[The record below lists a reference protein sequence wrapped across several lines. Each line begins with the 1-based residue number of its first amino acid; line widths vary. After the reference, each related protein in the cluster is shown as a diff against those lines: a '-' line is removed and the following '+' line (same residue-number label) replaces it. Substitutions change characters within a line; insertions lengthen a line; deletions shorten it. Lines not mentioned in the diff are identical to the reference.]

1 MQEIFFTS
9 LKSPD
14 YFFGGIILNKKFSAP
29 LVEAMKKYSADG
41 AFAFHT
47 PGHKQGLGAHELLK
61 NLITSEGLRQEV
73 SLMEELDD
81 LHSPHSCIKSA
92 EILAAELFHA
102 DEVFFMINGTT
113 SAVQAMIL
121 STLKEGDFVFVPRN
135 SHRSVMAGIILAGAI
150 PIFLPIEFSK
160 ELKIP
165 LNLKIETLQQAIK
178 NFPQAK
184 ALILTSPNYY
194 GVAADL
200 KKISEILHENKML
213 LLVDEAHGAHLNFCE
228 QLPISAMDAGADLSA
243 QSTHK
248 ILGSLTQTSML
259 LAKKDFID
267 LEKVRRAASLLQSTS
282 PNYLLLA
289 SLDIARLQMAES
301 GREKILSAVEL
312 SKKLRAEINLI
323 DGLKTFYKVKNF
335 SLDLTKVTVNTEN
348 LNLTGLEAEKIL
360 RHELKIQCE
369 LSDAENLLFLITY
382 ADNKEKIS
390 KLVNALKKLSSYKK
404 KSPLPT
410 FKNYF
415 SEKISVA
422 EVSPR
427 EIFFSNCEN
436 IPLEKSVGK
445 ICAEE
450 ITFYPPGIP
459 ILNPGEIIT
468 AEILDYIRENK
479 KIGRRIIGASDVEM
493 NTIKICFIT
502 PTKINGKMKI

>member
-1 MQEIFFTS
+1 M
-9 LKSPD
+9 
-14 YFFGGIILNKKFSAP
+14 NKKISAP

-41 AFAFHT
+41 ALAFHT
-47 PGHKQGLGAHELLK
+47 PGHKQGLGAHEFLK
-61 NLITSEGLRQEV
+61 NLITNEGLRQEV

-92 EILAAELFHA
+92 ETLAAKLFHA

-113 SAVQAMIL
+113 SAVQTMIL

-150 PIFLPIEFSK
+150 PIFLPVEFSA

-165 LNLKIETLQQAIK
+165 LNLSAETLTQAIK
-178 NFPQAK
+178 KFPQAK

-200 KKISEILHENKML
+200 KKFSALLHEKKIL
-213 LLVDEAHGAHLNFCE
+213 LLVDEAHGAHLSFCDE
-228 QLPISAMDAGADLSA
+228 LPPSAMDAGADLAA

-259 LAKKDFID
+259 LAKKNFVD
-267 LEKVRRAASLLQSTS
+267 LQKIRRAASLLQSTS

-289 SLDIARLQMAES
+289 SLDIARLQMEES
-301 GREKILSAVEL
+301 GREKILAAVEL
-312 SKKLRAEINLI
+312 SKKIRAEINLI
-323 DGLKTFYKVKNF
+323 DGLKTFDKLKNF
-335 SLDLTKVTVNTEN
+335 ALDLTKITVNVEN
-348 LNLTGLEAEKIL
+348 LNLMGLEAEKIL

-369 LSDAENLLFLITY
+369 LSDAANLLFLITY
-382 ADNKEKIS
+382 ADNEEKFL
-390 KLVNALKKLSSYKK
+390 KLLAALKKLSDYKK
-404 KSPLPT
+404 ISILPN
-410 FKNYF
+410 FENYLT
-415 SEKISVA
+415 EKISVA

-427 EIFFSNCEN
+427 KIFFADCEN
-436 IPLEKSVGK
+436 VPLEKSVGK

-459 ILNPGEIIT
+459 LINPREIIT

-479 KIGRRIIGASDVEM
+479 KIGGRIIGAADIEL
-493 NTIKICFIT
+493 NTIKIL
-502 PTKINGKMKI
+502 N